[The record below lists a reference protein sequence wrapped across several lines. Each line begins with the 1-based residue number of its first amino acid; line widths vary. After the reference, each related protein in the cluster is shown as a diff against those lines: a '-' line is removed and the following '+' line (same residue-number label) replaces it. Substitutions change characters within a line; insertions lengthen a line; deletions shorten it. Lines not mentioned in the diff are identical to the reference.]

1 MAWPLPLFPKQMGN
15 ASNVLV
21 VDDDRDTREFLA
33 EFLVFEG
40 YAVHSATNGFE
51 ALEWLETLR
60 LYPN

>member
-1 MAWPLPLFPKQMGN
+1 MGN